1 MENDDAVMA
10 GEDERVRADEAGPET
25 EGPETF
31 ELELDGE
38 THVLPAALKGA
49 FLRQADYTRKTQ
61 ELSEHRRALEAER
74 RAMAEHRDA
83 MQGELGDRA
92 VLAALD
98 RSLDEYEGVDWDAL
112 AQTEPEQAQAL
123 WTRFQET
130 LAAREQLAYA
140 VAHHDERARL
150 QAAREVA
157 EAMAETG
164 RQLSREIDGW
174 SPEVAARLVEYAAAF
189 GVTREE
195 LAQTADPRL
204 WKLLHRAFQAEMAG
218 RDAARAQAVEVRP
231 AVTVAG
237 RGEAAGVRDAL
248 STREW
253 MRRRNEQ
260 AARGR

>member
-10 GEDERVRADEAGPET
+10 GEDERVRGEQPGPNV

-61 ELSEHRRALEAER
+61 ELAEHRRALEAER

-112 AQTEPEQAQAL
+112 AQTEP
-123 WTRFQET
+123 
-130 LAAREQLAYA
+130 
-140 VAHHDERARL
+140 
-150 QAAREVA
+150 A
-157 EAMAETG
+157 E
-164 RQLSREIDGW
+164 
-174 SPEVAARLVEYAAAF
+174 
-189 GVTREE
+189 
-195 LAQTADPRL
+195 
-204 WKLLHRAFQAEMAG
+204 
-218 RDAARAQAVEVRP
+218 
-231 AVTVAG
+231 
-237 RGEAAGVRDAL
+237 
-248 STREW
+248 
-253 MRRRNEQ
+253 
-260 AARGR
+260 

>member
-1 MENDDAVMA
+1 
-10 GEDERVRADEAGPET
+10 
-25 EGPETF
+25 
-31 ELELDGE
+31 
-38 THVLPAALKGA
+38 
-49 FLRQADYTRKTQ
+49 
-61 ELSEHRRALEAER
+61 
-74 RAMAEHRDA
+74 
-83 MQGELGDRA
+83 
-92 VLAALD
+92 
-98 RSLDEYEGVDWDAL
+98 
-112 AQTEPEQAQAL
+112 
-123 WTRFQET
+123 
-130 LAAREQLAYA
+130 
-140 VAHHDERARL
+140 
-150 QAAREVA
+150 
-157 EAMAETG
+157 MAETG